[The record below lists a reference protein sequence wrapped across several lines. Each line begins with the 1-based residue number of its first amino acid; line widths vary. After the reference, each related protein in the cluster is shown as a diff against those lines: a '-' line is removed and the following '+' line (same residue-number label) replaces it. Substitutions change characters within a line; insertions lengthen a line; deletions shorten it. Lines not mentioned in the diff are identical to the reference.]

1 VYTKKVFVENQ
12 PLHTNQTLSIDNET
26 RIQLNIRIN
35 YELEEQIIKQKEKVR
50 IIEPLELNELIK

>member
-1 VYTKKVFVENQ
+1 MFVENQ